1 MIRMDRRHA
10 LALLAATAMRARAQS
25 PTIEPTPLRAIAFA
39 GGWNLPLWVGRREGH
54 FEREG
59 VALELAYTPSSGFL
73 VRGLMQCRFDVGMA
87 SIDNAIA
94 YQEGQGDDAPAPD
107 ADLFAFMAVDRGFL
121 ALVAAPDVASIAALR
136 GRTLAVDSPKA
147 GFGFVLRELLKRH
160 GVPEADVKVVRA
172 GATEV
177 RFRDLLAGSFDA
189 TLLRTPYDIV
199 AAQRGFRTLATV
211 ESLGPY
217 VGTCGLARRS
227 WAKAHAPALVGFLRA
242 YRASMEWLADPAHR
256 RIAEALLV
264 ANLRDMTPEL
274 APPVLERLLDPR
286 EGLLRRFEI
295 EPAALG
301 TVLELRRTYAEPRR
315 ALDDPARYVDP
326 SYLARAMA
334 ER

>member
-1 MIRMDRRHA
+1 MDRRRA
-10 LALLAATAMRARAQS
+10 LALLAVSSLGARAQTG
-25 PTIEPTPLRAIAFA
+25 PVDLVPLRAIAFA
-39 GGWNLPLWVGRREGH
+39 GGWNLPLWVARREGY
-54 FEREG
+54 FEHEG
-59 VALELAYTPSSGFL
+59 LALDLAYTPSSGVL
-73 VRGLMQCRFDVGMA
+73 VRGLMSGRFDIGMA

-121 ALVAAPDVASIAALR
+121 ALVAAPDVASVAALR

-160 GVPEADVKVVRA
+160 GVSEADVKVVRA

-177 RFRDLLAGSFDA
+177 RFRDLLAGRFDA

-227 WAKAHAPALVGFLRA
+227 WAQAHATVLIAFLRG

-256 RIAEALLV
+256 RVAEALLV

-274 APPVLERLLDPR
+274 APAGLERLLDPR
-286 EGLLRRFEI
+286 EGLLRRFDI

-301 TVLELRRTYAEPRR
+301 TVLELRRAYAEPTR
-315 ALDDPARYVDP
+315 ALDDPARYVDL